1 MPMTNGFPK
10 PRKPR
15 VTAKTKLK
23 GGGASAQ
30 GKKATAV
37 GERGAYVGRNNKGP
51 ISTGDITNIYN
62 LAARP
67 DAGPQVMRKAYLAWL
82 CLRAND
88 LPLSAGDSGE
98 QISLSSV
105 YTALLTRGRDT
116 DQDLRLASRATR
128 PTIGEH
134 EGAPLSALET
144 LDREQF
150 LVLMGGPGSGKTTFL
165 NYVALC
171 MAGEMLK
178 VNSAN
183 LKVLRAP
190 IPAERDHDEKKPKP
204 QRWTRGALLPVRV
217 LLRDFAAD
225 LPPTGERVTTDALWA
240 AIVKQLPEM
249 LRAYADDLKAE
260 LLEKGGLVLLD
271 GLDEVPDARRRRVQV
286 KQAVQEF
293 AGIFNKCR
301 FLVTSRTYAYQ
312 RQDWK
317 LNNFTERELLPFTRG
332 QIERFIDT
340 WYAHMVQLVRLTPTD
355 AQARVEVLK
364 RATQR
369 VELQELA
376 ARPLLLTL
384 MARLQT
390 KGGGALPEN
399 REEIYAQSV
408 NMLLDEWEGLKLK
421 RDVDGKPIV
430 AEPSLSEWLNASQ
443 EKIRTELDKLAFNAH
458 LKQPELTGTAD
469 IRQSEVIEAL
479 TAASRDREDAK
490 LIRLEEYL
498 RDRAGLLTSHGE
510 GFYQFPHRSFQ
521 EYLAACHLTRF
532 QFPDALSQL
541 VKSDP
546 NRWREVALLAA
557 SRSKATPSSIWE
569 LVEELCAKDEA
580 PAEGAA
586 EPGSP
591 AQWGA
596 LLAGQVLNETG
607 LAAQDPN
614 LQERHERKRQ
624 RVRDW
629 QLRLLT
635 STCLPA
641 RERALAGD
649 LLARLG
655 DTREHLVNVD
665 QMRFS
670 FVPHG
675 PFWMGAEDDADA
687 KLHRNESVNYDYW
700 IAQAPVTVAQMKQF
714 VASSG
719 YAPKDPDC
727 LKGADNRPVVLV
739 TWHDCQ
745 AFCEWLTGRWQN
757 KLPNN
762 WQLML
767 PSEAEWEKA
776 ARGGLKIPESPLY
789 ATPETGFLD
798 AQTQLHDNPFPQR
811 VYPWGDEFLADHINA
826 EMNVGVSS
834 TPGCFTQGRSPYG
847 CDDMAGDVWEW
858 TQSLYKPYPYQLT
871 DGRELL
877 DADGSR
883 VVRGGSWGLH
893 RGSARCAVRLGGV
906 PDDRDFSLGFRLVLR
921 SPPV

>member
-1 MPMTNGFPK
+1 MTTGSAKPK
-10 PRKPR
+10 KPR
-15 VTAKTKLK
+15 VTTKAKLK
-23 GGGASAQ
+23 GSGASAQ

-37 GERGAYVGRNNKGP
+37 GERGAYVGKNNKGA

-62 LAARP
+62 LAASP
-67 DAGPQVMRKAYLAWL
+67 GASAQVMRKAYLAWL

-98 QISLSSV
+98 QIRLSSV
-105 YTALLTRGRDT
+105 YTALLTQGRET
-116 DQDLRLASRATR
+116 DQDMRLASRPTR
-128 PTIGEH
+128 LTLGER
-134 EGAPLSALET
+134 EGAQLSALET
-144 LDREQF
+144 LDREQY

-171 MAGEMLK
+171 MAGEMLN
-178 VNSAN
+178 VDSAN
-183 LKVLRAP
+183 LKLLRTP
-190 IPAERDHDEKKPKP
+190 IPAEPDGDEKKPKP
-204 QRWTRGALLPVRV
+204 QHWTHGALLPVRV

-225 LPPTGERVTTDALWA
+225 LPPAGESVTADALWA

-249 LRAYADDLKAE
+249 LRSYADDLKAE

-271 GLDEVPDARRRRVQV
+271 GLDEVPDALRRRVQV

-332 QIERFIDT
+332 QIERFIDS
-340 WYAHMVQLVRLTPTD
+340 WYAHMVQLVRLTSTD

-408 NMLLDEWEGLKLK
+408 SMLLDEWEGLKLK
-421 RDVDGKPIV
+421 RDAEGKPIV

-443 EKIRTELDKLAFNAH
+443 EKIRSELDKLAFNAH

-490 LIRLEEYL
+490 LMRLEEYL

-510 GFYQFPHRSFQ
+510 GLYQFPHRSFQ
-521 EYLAACHLTRF
+521 EYLAACHLSRF

-546 NRWREVALLAA
+546 NRWREVTLLAA
-557 SRSKATPSSIWE
+557 ARSKGTPSSVWE
-569 LVEELCAKDEA
+569 LVEEMCAKDEA
-580 PAEGAA
+580 PAKSAA
-586 EPGSP
+586 EPVAP

-607 LAAQDPN
+607 LAEPDPN

-635 STCLPA
+635 SQILPA

-655 DTREHLVNVD
+655 DTREHLLNVD
-665 QMRFS
+665 HMRFS
-670 FVPHG
+670 FVPRG
-675 PFWMGAEDDADA
+675 PFWMGAADEPDAI
-687 KLHRNESVNYDYW
+687 LHLNESLNHDYW
-700 IAQAPVTVAQMKQF
+700 IARAPVTIAQMKQF
-714 VASSG
+714 VISSG
-719 YAPKDPDC
+719 YQPKEPDC
-727 LKGADNRPVVLV
+727 LQGAENRPVVFV

-757 KLPNN
+757 KLPKG
-762 WQLML
+762 WRVML
-767 PSEAEWEKA
+767 PSEPEWEKA
-776 ARGGLKIPESPLY
+776 ARGGLQIPQSLRY
-789 ATPETGFLD
+789 ATPETGFPD
-798 AQTQLHDNPFPQR
+798 AQMTLRDNPFPQR
-811 VYPWGDEFLADHINA
+811 VYPWGDEFLADHTNVG
-826 EMNVGVSS
+826 MNVGAPS
-834 TPGCFTQGRSPYG
+834 TPGCFAQGRNPYG
-847 CDDMAGDVWEW
+847 CDDMAGNVWEW
-858 TQSLYKPYPYQLT
+858 TRSL
-871 DGRELL
+871 
-877 DADGSR
+877 
-883 VVRGGSWGLH
+883 WGKDLM
-893 RGSARCAVRLGGV
+893 
-906 PDDRDFSLGFRLVLR
+906 
-921 SPPV
+921 